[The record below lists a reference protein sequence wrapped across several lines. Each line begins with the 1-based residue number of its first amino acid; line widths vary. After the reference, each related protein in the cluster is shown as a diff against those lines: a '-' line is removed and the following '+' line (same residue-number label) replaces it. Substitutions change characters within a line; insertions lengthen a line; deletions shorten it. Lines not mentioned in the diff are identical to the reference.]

1 MTFNTTVE
9 PIWGESPRML
19 LKPVNGEIRPE
30 PNNAI
35 GNYFHHYK
43 FALQIIKMA
52 CFFTVFV
59 YYAICALYILYAS
72 VLLMVVFIEVAGIY
86 IS

>member
-9 PIWGESPRML
+9 TIWRENSLML
-19 LKPVNGEIRPE
+19 LKPIKEEIRPE

-35 GNYFHHYK
+35 GNYFNHYS
-43 FALQIIKMA
+43 FALQIIKIS
-52 CFFTVFV
+52 CYFTVFV

-72 VLLMVVFIEVAGIY
+72 VLLLVVYIELAGKY